1 MDDSIELRSEPM
13 RRIVGKMPPALICY
27 GIFALIGITGILFV
41 LAYTLKFPSPSVLE
55 GTILNERE
63 IILYTSDR
71 KDLEKVKAGAGFVL
85 LNGGDRI
92 YQGRLEEDATAVSVE
107 NGHYK
112 IRIACLLPRQISQG
126 GVCYLYSLGDR
137 VTLEF
142 KGEDIRLFHLLFQW

>member
-13 RRIVGKMPPALICY
+13 RRIVGKMPPALIRY

-63 IILYTSDR
+63 IILYTSDK

-107 NGHYK
+107 NGRYK

-126 GVCYLYSLGDR
+126 GISYLYALGDR
-137 VTLEF
+137 VILEF
-142 KGEDIRLFHLLFQW
+142 KGEDIRLLHLLFQW